1 MITPIVIQTHLS
13 YVTVVS
19 IHHLHAASTGAV
31 VGGANISG
39 GGIAGILIGV
49 IVGLVLL
56 VLVVL
61 IAVWMFRKY
70 KKRTVS
76 DYDFL

>member
-1 MITPIVIQTHLS
+1 MVYFYHPHT
-13 YVTVVS
+13 
-19 IHHLHAASTGAV
+19 ASTGTV

-49 IVGLVLL
+49 IAGLVLL

-70 KKRTVS
+70 RKRTVS